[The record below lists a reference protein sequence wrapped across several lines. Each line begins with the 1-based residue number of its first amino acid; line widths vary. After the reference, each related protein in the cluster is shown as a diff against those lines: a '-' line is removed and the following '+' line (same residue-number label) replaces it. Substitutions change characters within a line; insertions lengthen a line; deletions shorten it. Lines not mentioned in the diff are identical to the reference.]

1 MTTATARVARLRPIP
16 FLSLIA
22 GFLVAGYVALMIATV
37 LFATLQ
43 TQLAQEVQQKHMQ
56 IASLERAYYEKVA
69 ELEATDPRSLGYVT
83 PAHVTYVSATQIP
96 NLTFAN

>member
-1 MTTATARVARLRPIP
+1 MTTAIAARIRPIP
-16 FLSLIA
+16 LLSLLAGLLIA
-22 GFLVAGYVALMIATV
+22 AYVALMIATV

-56 IASLERAYYEKVA
+56 IASLERAYYDKVA
-69 ELEATDPRSLGYVT
+69 ELEATDPHTLGYVM
-83 PAHVTYVSATQIP
+83 PEHVTYVSATPLP